1 MRDDVAG
8 RAPPQVET
16 ASVNALEDVM
26 DTSFV
31 PTFVACGAIF
41 ALSFFMIWVFWFV
54 ERLRGAGAPH
64 L

>member
-1 MRDDVAG
+1 
-8 RAPPQVET
+8 
-16 ASVNALEDVM
+16 M

-54 ERLRGAGAPH
+54 ERLRGCPAPLKRGRLACKVHEHQFEAG
-64 L
+64 